1 MIENIPFCF
10 KDRNEEYLTLGRLQ
24 EFCKE
29 NNLKTSLDKIE
40 LINSI
45 IEFGKTDEGNS
56 EKVCKWMDHT
66 LKEGIKK
73 IIVYKLDNARKLRN
87 KTEEQWIELI
97 NDKFK
102 VYESNYI
109 LKYNHKNHIS
119 LCGYEFEVKDNKV
132 SKVELKYTIKLKEQK
147 KKDQPPN
154 NIIYPIFVDVYVNEG
169 YIVGRSKSKSSIFK
183 FEIIENEDK
192 NIDDIVETMNCDK
205 LIGEAIDL
213 TIEKIDVLKENVPI
227 GLHIFKG
234 IIHKIVDETTATPLE
249 IKEKLENE
257 KEFRK
262 NFIESFLK
270 REEIDFLNGDNYKN
284 AVEDLTVLMEKYI
297 SINYSNKDI
306 FTKDRYG
313 YPIQISATDEDSS
326 SVEETSLEDK
336 PLQCT
341 PIFFDNKK
349 IIQKQKKCD
358 NVIMV
363 FKRSP
368 RTYFTNKTFQVI
380 IEVKRGAMHIDLRK
394 YVLEEDINNVL
405 SRIIRN
411 N

>member
-109 LKYNHKNHIS
+109 LKHNHKNHIS